1 MVNELTQAPTFPV
14 FRVVEGIAVV
24 MASDGLWLL
33 FHRLRWNVS
42 RGRRDIAPGEKFMI
56 VRRRIDDKATRSAA
70 ASRCSSEPSG
80 HQPAPPHAAC
90 SAKSAQ

>member
-42 RGRRDIAPGEKFMI
+42 PGPPRHRAWRKVHDREAPDRRQGDP
-56 VRRRIDDKATRSAA
+56 VR
-70 ASRCSSEPSG
+70 SR
-80 HQPAPPHAAC
+80 Q
-90 SAKSAQ
+90 